1 MPVTA
6 LARTAVAGIGR
17 TAFTRKSGRTT
28 LAMAVEAARA
38 ALDDA
43 GLAARDVDGIIGYG
57 INDTAMAQ
65 DVAFA
70 MGTDGPLSYA
80 QDIFGGGNIAAAIPP
95 MAASAIQTG
104 SADVVVVFRSM
115 NGRSGKRFGQL
126 GGAGIDGPM
135 QFNVPHGYAVAT
147 QFAAMWARRHQETYG
162 STSEDLGAIAIT
174 QRTHASANEHA
185 IAREP
190 LDLPTY
196 LASRWIT
203 EPLRIYDCA
212 YEADGAVALVITAL
226 ERARDLR
233 QPPVLIGTSVDAY
246 GPGSSWDQWHDMTRM
261 WSSHAAPR
269 FWSKTGLSP
278 TDVDVACIYDC
289 YTYTVMTVLE
299 DFGFYPK
306 GQAGEFFRG
315 GHATY
320 GGEVVVNPHGGL
332 LSEGYLHGLNH
343 PYEAVLQLRGQA
355 GARQV
360 SGARTALVTGG
371 AGPYGGAVL
380 YTADER

>member
-1 MPVTA
+1 MSSYG
-6 LARTAVAGIGR
+6 TAVVGIGR

-43 GLAARDVDGIIGYG
+43 GLTPADVDGIIGYG

-70 MGTDGPLSYA
+70 VGVSDSLSYA

-95 MAASAIQTG
+95 MAAAAVQTG
-104 SADVVVVFRSM
+104 AASVVVAFRSM
-115 NGRSGKRFGQL
+115 NGRSGLRFGRL

-147 QFAAMWARRHQETYG
+147 QFAAMWTQRHHATYG

-174 QRTHASANEHA
+174 QRTHATANEHA
-185 IAREP
+185 IARDP
-190 LDLPTY
+190 LDLETY

-212 YEADGAVALVITAL
+212 YEADGAVAIVITSL
-226 ERARDLR
+226 ERGRDLR
-233 QPPVLIGTSVDAY
+233 QPPIRLVKSANAY
-246 GPGSSWDQWHDMTRM
+246 GPGSSWDQWANLTQM
-261 WSSHAAPR
+261 WSAHAAPR

-278 TDVDVACIYDC
+278 ADIDVACIYDC

-306 GQAGEFFRG
+306 GQGGDFFRAG
-315 GHATY
+315 RATY
-320 GGEVVVNPHGGL
+320 SGDVVVNPHGGL
-332 LSEGYLHGLNH
+332 LSEGYLHGMNH

-355 GARQV
+355 GRRQV
-360 SGARTALVTGG
+360 AGATTALVTGG

-380 YTADER
+380 YTKDV